1 MNLPASVI
9 LLMYIT
15 MSSFDC
21 VSSQTKQDYKAIYT
35 EIFTTNAYDKRV
47 RPADVTTDAVDI
59 DISFYLNGINEIN
72 EKEEKMVT
80 TGYLMISWTDSGL
93 QWDMASHNHIM
104 RIYIPQN
111 DIWKP
116 DLVLQNGFTEFKE
129 MGDTFYYVQ
138 VMSSGWVFWMPYQV
152 FESRCSIDTTYYP
165 FDKQTCHIIFV
176 VWSHD
181 STEVNIQKSNWGIN
195 YDENFQNNS
204 VWDIVKITYDVSLQS
219 RESKMTFT
227 FDLKRKPTYYV
238 INIILPII
246 ILGVLNCFVF
256 VLPVEAGEKIGY
268 SVTLLLALTVFLTII
283 SSLLPTNSENTSV
296 ISVYIVIQVAFGGL
310 AVVLSTIQL
319 RLSQRKDDT
328 PISGLYALCLRI
340 TKCKCPSKCKA
351 KLSHQS
357 DNIVHVKEKDGAFEG
372 ETDGCQE
379 EKDEKYTWADVA
391 SSLDFIFFWCFVL
404 AFFISSAVIF
414 GKLLAQF

>member
-1 MNLPASVI
+1 MLIASS
-9 LLMYIT
+9 L
-15 MSSFDC
+15 DR
-21 VSSQTKQDYKAIYT
+21 VSSQVKSQYKAIYT

-59 DISFYLNGINEIN
+59 DISFYFNGINEIN

-80 TGYLMISWTDSGL
+80 TGYLHIIWTDSGL
-93 QWDMASHNHIM
+93 QWTPASHGYIGK
-104 RIYIPQN
+104 IYVPQN

-129 MGDTFYYVQ
+129 MGATFYYVQ
-138 VMSSGWVFWMPYQV
+138 VVNNGDVHWMPYQV

-181 STEVNIQKSNWGIN
+181 SGEVNIKKSNWGIN

-204 VWDIVKITYDVSLQS
+204 VWEIVKIDYDVSLQS

-227 FDLKRKPTYYV
+227 FDLKRKPIYYV
-238 INIILPII
+238 INIILPILF
-246 ILGVLNCFVF
+246 LGLLNCFVF

-283 SSLLPTNSENTSV
+283 SSLLPTNSENTSLL
-296 ISVYIVIQVAFGGL
+296 SVYIVIQVASGAL
-310 AVVLSTIQL
+310 AVILSTIQL
-319 RLSQRKDDT
+319 RLAQRKDET
-328 PISGLYALCLRI
+328 PICGLYALCLKI
-340 TKCKCPSKCKA
+340 TNFKCPSKCIA
-351 KLSHQS
+351 KLSRDK
-357 DNIVHVKEKDGAFEG
+357 DNKVHVKEKDGALGDEA
-372 ETDGCQE
+372 TVCKE
-379 EKDEKYTWADVA
+379 EKDEKYTWTDVA
-391 SSLDFIFFWCFVL
+391 SSLDFIFFWCFLL
-404 AFFISSAVIF
+404 AFFISSAVTF